1 MAKKLIRTYASL
13 QAAAENAAKK
23 GDEASLNIF
32 QKAAQKI
39 KELGMSSPKTQLL
52 LPFTPDATKAKVF
65 REELVDPLSTERK
78 VFKEASD
85 KLCGILGNNPSSN
98 MRDAIEEFCIM
109 TGSASPREMLNMMF
123 RNGEQNKLKKLKHY
137 LDFIANMAQGST
149 PVMPIAMIEKNY
161 IPYFMGAD
169 ITEFAMRMNE
179 ENTISA
185 NSGRLRSY
193 FDEMSTIEAAK
204 KDIIRN
210 INLGILPQADDD
222 VILKLSMAIVPSE
235 RIKLIEKYER
245 DGYVQF

>member
-1 MAKKLIRTYASL
+1 
-13 QAAAENAAKK
+13 
-23 GDEASLNIF
+23 
-32 QKAAQKI
+32 
-39 KELGMSSPKTQLL
+39 
-52 LPFTPDATKAKVF
+52 
-65 REELVDPLSTERK
+65 
-78 VFKEASD
+78 
-85 KLCGILGNNPSSN
+85 
-98 MRDAIEEFCIM
+98 
-109 TGSASPREMLNMMF
+109 MF
-123 RNGEQNKLKKLKHY
+123 RNGEQSKIKKLKHY
-137 LDFIANMAQGST
+137 LDFIAKMAQGST

-235 RIKLIEKYER
+235 RLKLIEQYEKE
-245 DGYVQF
+245 GYVKF